1 MAGKSMGLKVKEFMF
16 GLPGPRIFSFR
27 WGETEYGATMIPFG
41 GYVKFAGV
49 ESELQL
55 EEDEEDKD
63 TPPERKYDTQP
74 RWKKA
79 LIMFAGPLMNMV
91 FAVVIFALM
100 FSIQGVAEGTTTLG
114 NIVKNGP
121 AEHAGLKK
129 GDKVVSI
136 DGNKVENWNDVVEQL
151 HKRPGKQITV
161 VVKRDGKTLV
171 KSATLEKKNGQ
182 GVLGVW
188 PSQEVQYKRL
198 PLHTAIYRGTLDT
211 IGLVK
216 FMAVTIY
223 NLIVHKPAVLAKEGT
238 GPVGIVYAS
247 AKVFKQS
254 FWEFMWLLAI
264 ITINIGI
271 VNLLPIPPL
280 DGGRLAILGLE
291 GLVRGPLNKKAILA
305 INAIGMALLLA
316 VMVYFV
322 FSDITKIIQ
331 GSLIPGGG

>member
-1 MAGKSMGLKVKEFMF
+1 MGLKVKEFMF
-16 GLPGPRIFSFR
+16 GLPGPRLFSFR

-79 LIMFAGPLMNMV
+79 IIMFSGPLMNMV

-100 FSIQGVAEGTTTLG
+100 FMVQGAAESTNMLG
-114 NIVKNGP
+114 NIVKNSP
-121 AEHAGLKK
+121 ADHAGLKK
-129 GDKVVSI
+129 GDRVVSI
-136 DGNKVENWNDVVEQL
+136 DGKRVENWEGLTNQL
-151 HKRPGKQITV
+151 KDKPGKQITI
-161 VVKRDGKTLV
+161 VVKRGGQTLTERPVLDKRDGR
-171 KSATLEKKNGQ
+171 
-182 GVLGVW
+182 GVLGVY
-188 PSQEVQYKRL
+188 PSSEVQYKRL
-198 PLHTAIYRGTLDT
+198 PPHLAIYRGFTGTVDLT
-211 IGLVK
+211 K
-216 FMAVTIY
+216 FMVVTIY

-291 GLVRGPLNKKAILA
+291 GLVRGPLNKKVILA